1 MIDEKAIDDLS
12 AAYPPA
18 EARSESSERAAGVA
32 LGASM
37 IAMGLISGVYYAF
50 SCAVMPGLARA
61 DDRTFLDVMRRIN
74 DAIVNPMFML
84 SFFGAFALTGTAVAL
99 QRRLGKRKAT
109 PWIVAAA
116 ALYGAALAVTVAAN
130 IPLNDE
136 IARPR
141 SLDAVADL
149 AGLRQ
154 RFEGPWNFWNGVR
167 GLASV
172 AAFAC
177 LGRALVLHGRE
188 GARRL
193 TENSAGR

>member
-1 MIDEKAIDDLS
+1 MIDEKAIDDRP
-12 AAYPPA
+12 AAYPSD
-18 EARSESSERAAGVA
+18 EARSESSERAAGAA

-74 DAIVNPMFML
+74 DAIVNPVFML
-84 SFFGAFALTGTAVAL
+84 SFFGAFVLTGTAAAL
-99 QRRLGKRKAT
+99 QRRLGKREAT
-109 PWIVAAA
+109 PWIAAAA

-136 IARPR
+136 IARPG

-154 RFEGPWNFWNGVR
+154 RFEGSWNLWNDVR

-172 AAFAC
+172 AALAC

-188 GARRL
+188 SR
-193 TENSAGR
+193 SAKAPGK